1 MQNDR
6 EGDHHMKR
14 RSFLAS
20 AAAATGMLALPGV
33 VRAQAQTTLKFIPQ
47 IDLSFLDPHW
57 TTAYVTRNHGYMVFD
72 TLYGQN
78 GKYQVSP
85 QMVQGHTVENDDK
98 LWKLTLRD
106 GLLWHDGAPVL
117 ARDCVASIRRWAR
130 RDAFGDALMQATDEL
145 SAPSD
150 KVIQFRLK
158 RPFPLLPDAL
168 GKSPSPMCAMLPER
182 LANTDPFKQISEIIG
197 SGPFRY
203 KADER
208 VSGSLNVYEKFDK
221 YRPRDGGAP
230 DWTAGPKV
238 VHFDR
243 VEWHTLPD
251 ASTAAGALQ
260 SGEQDWWEYL
270 THDLMPLMQRN
281 PNVKVAVLDP
291 TGGVEMMRPNHLQTP
306 FNNPAVRRAL
316 MYGINQA
323 DFMQAIVGNNPEMYY
338 TPLGM
343 FCPGTP
349 MASDVGLEPLKG
361 KRDYAKVKE
370 MLKAAGYAGEKTVLM
385 VPSDYV
391 TLKALGDIGAD
402 MMQKCG
408 MNVDYVTTDWGT
420 MLQRRNKKDPVEQ
433 GGWSMFVTGW
443 AGTDHIN
450 PAGHIALRG
459 NGDQPGSWPGWCTSA
474 ELERLRNAW
483 FQAPNL
489 ASQQKICQDMQVQAM
504 QDVPYYP
511 LGQYQQPTAYRAN
524 LSHVNTGF
532 ATFWNI
538 RRS

>member
-1 MQNDR
+1 
-6 EGDHHMKR
+6 MKR

-20 AAAATGMLALPGV
+20 AGAATATLALPGV
-33 VRAQAQTTLKFIPQ
+33 VRAQAQSTLKFIPQ
-47 IDLSFLDPHW
+47 IDLTFLDPHW

-72 TLYGQN
+72 TLYGQD
-78 GKYQVSP
+78 GKYKTSP
-85 QMVQGHTVENDDK
+85 QMVAGHTVENDGK

-106 GLLWHDGAPVL
+106 GLLWHDGERVL
-117 ARDCVASIRRWAR
+117 ARDCVASIKRWAK

-145 SAPSD
+145 TATDD
-150 KVIQFRLK
+150 KTIQFRLK

-168 GKSPSPMCAMLPER
+168 GKSPSPMCAMMPER
-182 LANTDPFKQISEIIG
+182 IANTDPFKQITEIIG

-208 VSGSLNVYEKFDK
+208 VQGSRNVYEKFDK
-221 YRPRDGGAP
+221 YKPREGGTP

-243 VEWHTLPD
+243 VEWTTIPD
-251 ASTAAGALQ
+251 ASTASAALQ

-270 THDLMPLMQRN
+270 THDLMPLMKRDAKI
-281 PNVKVAVLDP
+281 KVAVQDP
-291 TGGVEMMRPNHLQTP
+291 TGGVERMRPNHLQPP
-306 FNNPAVRRAL
+306 FNNPGVRRAL
-316 MYGINQA
+316 MYAINQA
-323 DFMQAIVGNNPEMYY
+323 DFMQAIVGDNPDMYY

-361 KRDYAKVKE
+361 PRDYAKVKE
-370 MLKAAGYAGEKTVLM
+370 MLKAAGYNGEKTVLM

-391 TLKALGDIGAD
+391 TLKALGDVAAD
-402 MMQKCG
+402 MMGKCG
-408 MNVDYVTTDWGT
+408 MNVDYVVTDWGS
-420 MLQRRNKKDPVEQ
+420 MLQRRNKKEPIAQ
-433 GGWSMFVTGW
+433 GGWSAFVTGW

-459 NGDQPGSWPGWCTSA
+459 NGDQPSSWPGWCVSP

-483 FQAPNL
+483 FEAPNL
-489 ASQQKICQDMQVQAM
+489 ASQQKICQDMQRQAM
-504 QDVPYYP
+504 QDVPYFP
-511 LGQYQQPTAYRAN
+511 LGQYQQPTAYRAD
-524 LSHVNTGF
+524 LTGVNNGF
-532 ATFWNI
+532 ATFWNV
-538 RRS
+538 RRA